1 MNDESLAALQLM
13 NARRVWRTG
22 RDTQIR
28 ASAALCQSSQHAAH
42 KRWRN
47 GTPSATLYRRSRHYQ
62 FYLGDGGWNT
72 YITEILLLDVF
83 EESENRSGQ
92 FLCGQPTSDEWW
104 CEREALSVLWMMGQ
118 IWIGWWGIFQ
128 VFPHCLKYLWC
139 FSFRM
144 RFFFK
149 SAYTGLCM
157 S

>member
-1 MNDESLAALQLM
+1 MSSRKAKIVLA
-13 NARRVWRTG
+13 NFSV
-22 RDTQIR
+22 D
-28 ASAALCQSSQHAAH
+28 
-42 KRWRN
+42 N
-47 GTPSATLYRRSRHYQ
+47 
-62 FYLGDGGWNT
+62 
-72 YITEILLLDVF
+72 
-83 EESENRSGQ
+83 
-92 FLCGQPTSDEWW
+92 PTSDEWW

-157 S
+157 SLQPYQATRSRPAPMSPHPILCWTTRYMAFGSWQCIACRICFCVCADNIIIIFGEINKLTIIIIIFLLA